1 MGTGELLGKLD
12 EMQGGTPRW
21 TSILSRG
28 ELLLSLWLY
37 GQETGTTSCKRGHQA
52 QVQTFFAT
60 NDSTSNLTGYLK
72 NFLKF
77 CGMLET
83 NLVEKNMETY
93 FHHGHGNLLISLH
106 RRVNKKPKMLGIT
119 VLLMWMLTV
128 QTNMLRC
135 IYTIFPCARLKK
147 MCNSCAF
154 VIKCYKYCKTGKYMT
169 DMYIWLRARK
179 DTFLLF

>member
-12 EMQGGTPRW
+12 EMQGGTLRW

-37 GQETGTTSCKRGHQA
+37 GQETGTTSCKGGHQA

-119 VLLMWMLTV
+119 VLLVYMLTE
-128 QTNMLRC
+128 QTNFIC
-135 IYTIFPCARLKK
+135 SDA
-147 MCNSCAF
+147 
-154 VIKCYKYCKTGKYMT
+154 
-169 DMYIWLRARK
+169 YIQ
-179 DTFLLF
+179 FFCVHG

>member
-1 MGTGELLGKLD
+1 MPLSTQEYKWVLVNCQGSLMKCR
-12 EMQGGTPRW
+12 GGTPRW

-52 QVQTFFAT
+52 QVQSFFAT

-119 VLLMWMLTV
+119 VLLMYMLTE
-128 QTNMLRC
+128 QTNFIC
-135 IYTIFPCARLKK
+135 SDA
-147 MCNSCAF
+147 
-154 VIKCYKYCKTGKYMT
+154 
-169 DMYIWLRARK
+169 YIQ
-179 DTFLLF
+179 FFCVHG